1 METITEILAKFSNP
15 FTEYIE
21 QKPVYSKGKNS
32 GSVSYIPWFSLCDI
46 LDTHAPGWEWSITC
60 DYHGDRTVVI
70 GKLTIHGSDRSI
82 SRSATGNEDSNC
94 GSFGDPC
101 SNAEAMAFRRACAK
115 FGIAR
120 YLWAKD
126 EKPKSNNPKQLSPA
140 KNEPRQ
146 LPPAKGTITRE
157 EWLARQQTNSRQK
170 KPDGID
176 EMVYQTMLEEQ
187 PRPGLDDME
196 YGYMPL

>member
-1 METITEILAKFSNP
+1 METLEQILAKFSQP
-15 FTEYIE
+15 FTEHIE
-21 QKPVYSKGKNS
+21 QKPIYKNKQKS
-32 GSVSYIPWFSLCDI
+32 GTVDYIPWFSLCDI
-46 LDTHAPGWEWSITC
+46 LDQLAPGWEWDITC

-101 SNAEAMAFRRACAK
+101 SNAEAMALRRACAK

-126 EKPKSNNPKQLSPA
+126 EKPKQPSQSPSNIFKTTP
-140 KNEPRQ
+140 PRE
-146 LPPAKGTITRE
+146 KGTISKE
-157 EWLARQQTNSRQK
+157 EHERRKAAGYYQNK
-170 KPDGID
+170 KPEGID
-176 EMVYQTMLEEQ
+176 AIVHQTMLEE
-187 PRPGLDDME
+187 RPHPDMF
-196 YGYMPL
+196 GN

>member
-21 QKPVYSKGKNS
+21 QKPVYSKGKKS
-32 GSVSYIPWFSLCDI
+32 GDVSYIPWHYLCDI
-46 LDTHAPGWEWSITC
+46 LDTYAPGWEWDISC

-101 SNAEAMAFRRACAK
+101 SNAEAMAMRRCCAK

-120 YLWAKD
+120 YLWAAKG
-126 EKPKSNNPKQLSPA
+126 ESQQPKAA

-157 EWLARQQTNSRQK
+157 EWLARQRQK
-170 KPDGID
+170 KPEGID
-176 EMVYQTMLEEQ
+176 AMVYQTMLEEQ

>member
-1 METITEILAKFSNP
+1 MDTLEQILKSFGQT
-15 FTEYIE
+15 FDQYIE

-46 LDTHAPGWEWSITC
+46 LDTYAPGWEWELSC

-101 SNAEAMAFRRACAK
+101 SNAEAMALRRACAK

-126 EKPKSNNPKQLSPA
+126 EKPKSNQSPSNIF
-140 KNEPRQ
+140 KTTPPRE
-146 LPPAKGTITRE
+146 KGTISKE
-157 EWLARQQTNSRQK
+157 EHERRKANGYYQTNEK
-170 KPDGID
+170 K
-176 EMVYQTMLEEQ
+176 VLETEI
-187 PRPGLDDME
+187 
-196 YGYMPL
+196 Y

>member
-1 METITEILAKFSNP
+1 MDTLEKILKSFGQT
-15 FTEYIE
+15 FDQYIE
-21 QKPVYSKGKNS
+21 QKPVFSKGSKS
-32 GSVSYIPWFSLCDI
+32 GTVEYIPWFSLCDI
-46 LDTHAPGWEWSITC
+46 LDTYAPGWEWELSC

-101 SNAEAMAFRRACAK
+101 SNAEAMALRRACAK

-126 EKPKSNNPKQLSPA
+126 EKPKSNQQPSSTFKTTP
-140 KNEPRQ
+140 PRE
-146 LPPAKGTITRE
+146 KGTISRE
-157 EWLARQQTNSRQK
+157 EWLARQKRSE
-170 KPDGID
+170 GID
-176 EMVYQTMLEEQ
+176 TMIHQTMLDEQ
-187 PRPGLDDME
+187 PRSDMF
-196 YGYMPL
+196 GD

>member
-1 METITEILAKFSNP
+1 METLEQILKSFGQP

-21 QKPVYSKGKNS
+21 QKPVYSKGSKS
-32 GSVSYIPWFSLCDI
+32 GTVDYIPWFSLCDI
-46 LDTHAPGWEWSITC
+46 LDNLAPGWEWELTC
-60 DYHGDRTVVI
+60 DYHGDRTVIV

-126 EKPKSNNPKQLSPA
+126 EKPKSNSPKQLSPA

-146 LPPAKGTITRE
+146 LSPGTITRE
-157 EWLARQQTNSRQK
+157 EWLAKQK
-170 KPDGID
+170 SIAGNPAGPLYAD
-176 EMVYQTMLEEQ
+176 EMESRY
-187 PRPGLDDME
+187 
-196 YGYMPL
+196 

>member
-1 METITEILAKFSNP
+1 MDTLEKILKSFGQT
-15 FTEYIE
+15 FDQYIE
-21 QKPVYSKGKNS
+21 QKPVFSKGSKS
-32 GSVSYIPWFSLCDI
+32 GTVEYIPWFSLCDI
-46 LDTHAPGWEWSITC
+46 LDTYAPGWEWELSC

-101 SNAEAMAFRRACAK
+101 SNAEAMTLRRACAK

-126 EKPKSNNPKQLSPA
+126 EKPKSNQQPSSTFKTTP
-140 KNEPRQ
+140 PRE
-146 LPPAKGTITRE
+146 KGTISRE
-157 EWLARQQTNSRQK
+157 EWLARQKRSE
-170 KPDGID
+170 GID
-176 EMVYQTMLEEQ
+176 TMIHQTMLDEQ
-187 PRPGLDDME
+187 PRSDMF
-196 YGYMPL
+196 GD

>member
-21 QKPVYSKGKNS
+21 QKPVYSKGSKS
-32 GSVSYIPWFSLCDI
+32 GSVDYIPWFSLCEI
-46 LDTHAPGWEWSITC
+46 LDTHAPGWEWDITC

-101 SNAEAMAFRRACAK
+101 SNAEAMAMRRCCAK
-115 FGIAR
+115 FGIGR
-120 YLWAKD
+120 YLWSKG
-126 EKPKSNNPKQLSPA
+126 EKPESNNRQLTGHKPKQL
-140 KNEPRQ
+140 Q
-146 LPPAKGTITRE
+146 LAPAKGTITRE
-157 EWLARQQTNSRQK
+157 EWLRRQQRK
-170 KPDGID
+170 EPDGID
-176 EMVYQTMLEEQ
+176 AMVHQTMLEEQ
-187 PRPGLDDME
+187 PHPDMF
-196 YGYMPL
+196 GN

>member
-1 METITEILAKFSNP
+1 MDTLEQILKSFGQT
-15 FTEYIE
+15 FDQYIE
-21 QKPVYSKGKNS
+21 QKPVYSKGSKS
-32 GSVSYIPWFSLCDI
+32 GTVEYIPWFNLCDI
-46 LDTHAPGWEWSITC
+46 LDTYAPCWEWELSC

-101 SNAEAMAFRRACAK
+101 SNAEAMAMRRCCAK

-126 EKPKSNNPKQLSPA
+126 DKPKSNQSWAENVREVQTRNQQPKP
-140 KNEPRQ
+140 KG
-146 LPPAKGTITRE
+146 KGTISRE
-157 EWLARQQTNSRQK
+157 EWLARQR
-170 KPDGID
+170 PEGID
-176 EMVYQTMLEEQ
+176 TMIHQTILDEQ
-187 PRPGLDDME
+187 PRSDMF
-196 YGYMPL
+196 GD